1 MFSKYKWV
9 CSLAIFLC
17 LMSNWITGGEGNEG
31 GNMVK
36 NLRVNPERLYERIM
50 ALSKIGETPDGGVN
64 RVAYSEEDM
73 QGRQFIIS
81 LMRKLGLSITI
92 DEAANIIG
100 TLKGR
105 DPSRPPILFGS
116 HIDTVPNS
124 GKYDG
129 ALGVLGALE
138 CIEVLVENNVV
149 PDHTL
154 QVVVFTD
161 EEGGLAG
168 SRAMVGELDAPALKV
183 VSQSG
188 KTIRE
193 GIKALGGNPDNL
205 VNAVKKK
212 GDFKAFI
219 ELHIEQGSILVSKNV
234 QIGIVQG
241 IVGINR
247 WDVFIEG
254 AANHAGTT
262 PMNMRRDALLAA
274 AHLIIEINRLVRG
287 TPGNQVATVG
297 KISAHPGAV
306 NVIPG
311 SVLMSLEIRDLSS
324 KKIQWIFNWIEKK
337 ASEIAQKTETQITF
351 KAIDVTALPAP
362 TYPGIR
368 KVISEVAEELG
379 LTSLSMPSGAGH
391 DAQEMARITRI
402 GMIFIPS
409 VGGISHSPKEYSRK
423 SDIVNGVNVLLHT
436 ILKIDSGALH
446 R

>member
-1 MFSKYKWV
+1 M
-9 CSLAIFLC
+9 
-17 LMSNWITGGEGNEG
+17 
-31 GNMVK
+31 
-36 NLRVNPERLYERIM
+36 
-50 ALSKIGETPDGGVN
+50 
-64 RVAYSEEDM
+64 
-73 QGRQFIIS
+73 
-81 LMRKLGLSITI
+81 GLSVTI

-116 HIDTVPNS
+116 HIDTVPNG

-149 PDHTL
+149 PNHTL

-168 SRAMVGELDAPALKV
+168 SRAMTGELGAHALKV

-188 KTIRE
+188 KTIGE

-205 VNAVKKK
+205 VNAAKKK

-219 ELHIEQGSILVSKNV
+219 ELHIEQGGILVAKNI

-311 SVLMSLEIRDLSS
+311 SVSMSLEIRDLSS
-324 KKIQWIFNWIEKK
+324 KKIQWIFNWIERK
-337 ASEIAQKTETQITF
+337 AREIAKKTETQITF

-362 TYPGIR
+362 TDPGIR
-368 KVISEVAEELG
+368 KVISDAATELG

-391 DAQEMARITRI
+391 DAQEMAHITRM

-409 VGGISHSPKEYSRK
+409 VGGISHSPGEYSRK

-436 ILKIDSGALH
+436 ILKIDSGALD